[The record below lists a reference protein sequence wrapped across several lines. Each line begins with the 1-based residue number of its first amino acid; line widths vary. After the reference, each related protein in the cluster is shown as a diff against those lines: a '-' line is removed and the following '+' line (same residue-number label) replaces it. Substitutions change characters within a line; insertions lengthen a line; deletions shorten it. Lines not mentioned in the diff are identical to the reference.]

1 MRKKSDPRHQRRTK
15 AFKKLFAKN
24 FRPDLKFANGTT
36 AAKIVKKQAEIDKL
50 VKKNAPAWPVNQI
63 SKVDLAILRLS
74 IWELLFKKPKEPYK
88 VVIDEAIELA
98 KEYGSD
104 SSGSF
109 VNGVLGAI
117 VKNNLGLT
125 KDK

>member
-1 MRKKSDPRHQRRTK
+1 MRKKSDPRHQRRMQT
-15 AFKKLFAKN
+15 FKRLFAKN

-36 AAKIVKKQAEIDKL
+36 AAKIVKKQPVIDEL

-63 SKVDLAILRLS
+63 SKVDLAILRLA
-74 IWELLFKKPKEPYK
+74 IWELMYKKPKEPYK
-88 VVIDEAIELA
+88 VVIDEAIEIA

-117 VKNNLGLT
+117 VKNNLSETLG
-125 KDK
+125 K